1 MNSRKYALEKITNFK
16 IFISQSKSEIKI
28 VWLGINNI
36 QRSKVGTYA
45 YQMSGFSGRFSES

>member
-1 MNSRKYALEKITNFK
+1 MNTRKYALEKITNFK

>member
-1 MNSRKYALEKITNFK
+1 MNSRKCALEKITNFK
-16 IFISQSKSEIKI
+16 IFMSQSKSEMKI
-28 VWLGINNI
+28 VLLINNI